1 MYVCGIVH
9 CHDPNDASWINYTKN
24 QTENDISNDEK
35 YTSFF
40 SWNSFIRF
48 SVQITWRR
56 RLHHNL
62 VSHLRWHWLMGII
75 TEYAW
80 FGTSIEVKIF
90 NIHLN
95 FLFDSD
101 SLIYSTTSSRI
112 YDLLISQK
120 IIFSYFCRNFEFGPF
135 EANFILSQCVTSFH
149 IQIWGKRLTR
159 KNNNFTERRQCLWV
173 KKQLC
178 SLNYC

>member
-1 MYVCGIVH
+1 MNIGFYSLSKVFQDVKIFKHWKIISLDNNTNWNDNLWIMYVCGIVH

-40 SWNSFIRF
+40 SWNSFIRL

-80 FGTSIEVKIF
+80 FGTNIEVKIF
-90 NIHLN
+90 NIHMN

-101 SLIYSTTSSRI
+101 SLISELIFNST
-112 YDLLISQK
+112 
-120 IIFSYFCRNFEFGPF
+120 
-135 EANFILSQCVTSFH
+135 
-149 IQIWGKRLTR
+149 
-159 KNNNFTERRQCLWV
+159 
-173 KKQLC
+173 
-178 SLNYC
+178 